1 MMKDHKTVKKTT
13 KSNKNLKKKSRK
25 HSKNQ
30 YDTIIV
36 GAGISGLNTAYQI
49 IKKHPKHKI
58 LILEASDRIGG
69 RLNTI
74 NYKGTQ
80 YEAGG
85 ARFNNQHKRLMKLLS
100 VFNLDSNKIPIPS
113 DIYFKPFPKDFVDK
127 YDYITEFVNDKG
139 IIDIHPLIKELSLLK
154 QNGKISYR
162 ELLNHS
168 LLDLIDKKLNTKY
181 PNIKHVFEC
190 VFEYWSEI
198 AVLNSY
204 EALQVFKNDFNTKM
218 QFYILRGGLSSLI
231 QSFDNY
237 LKKNNVDIKKNCY
250 LDSIIRNNN
259 GIYDLKVLK
268 NYQDKKEYSCNNL
281 VLAIQQ
287 KDLLK
292 LNYLSR
298 HQNILKLLNTVSHQ
312 PLYRIYAKYPVIN
325 GRVWFQEV
333 PKVCTNLHIK
343 FIIPYDTKK
352 GLIMISYTD
361 GKLAKYWNDQL
372 SKGEDILLNKLNQD
386 LRKLFPDIKIPNPV
400 WIKHHYW
407 SSGAA
412 YWKTGSESN
421 KIIPQIIE
429 PIKNEPLYICGE
441 NFSNHQAW
449 MEGALQTSEMVVTNI
464 TKNIKPNI
472 SSLSNKVSKKSQKG
486 GKISKSKIVKKSN
499 KSKNKQSK
507 KISKY
512 TMKQVEKHNKK
523 SDAWLVINKKVYDV
537 TKWINKHPGGNII
550 MKGVGK
556 DATSLFINVG
566 HSSNAKK
573 ILKGLQ
579 IGILI

>member
-1 MMKDHKTVKKTT
+1 MMKDHKTVKKTI
-13 KSNKNLKKKSRK
+13 KSHKHVKKKSK
-25 HSKNQ
+25 KYSKYH

-49 IKKHPKHKI
+49 IKKNPKHRI
-58 LILEASDRIGG
+58 LILEGSNRLGG

-74 NYKGTQ
+74 NFKGTQ

-85 ARFNNQHKRLMKLLS
+85 ARFNTQHNRLLNLLKE
-100 VFNLDSNKIPIPS
+100 FKLDSDKIPIPS
-113 DIYFKPFPKDFVDK
+113 DIYFKPFPKNYIDK
-127 YDYITEFVNDKG
+127 YEYISKFVNSKG
-139 IIDIHPLIKELSLLK
+139 IIDIYPLIKELSQLK

-168 LLDLIDKKLNTKY
+168 LLDLVDKKLNNKY
-181 PNIKHVFEC
+181 PDIKNLFEHI
-190 VFEYWSEI
+190 FEYWSEI

-204 EALQVFKNDFNTKM
+204 EAIQVFKNDFNTKM
-218 QFYILRGGLSSLI
+218 QFYLLKGGLSNLI
-231 QSFDNY
+231 QKFVLF
-237 LKKNNVDIKKNCY
+237 LKKHNVDIKKNCY
-250 LDSIIRNNN
+250 LDSITRNKDD
-259 GIYDLKVLK
+259 IYDLKVLK

-292 LNYLSR
+292 LNYLTK
-298 HQNILKLLNTVSHQ
+298 HKHVLKLLKTVSHQ

-325 GRVWFQEV
+325 GKVWFQEV
-333 PKVCTNLHIK
+333 PKICTNLHIK
-343 FIIPYDTKK
+343 FIIPYDSKK

-361 GKLAKYWNDQL
+361 GKMAKYWNDQL
-372 SKGEDILLNKLNQD
+372 SKGEDVLLNKLNQD
-386 LRKLFPDIKIPNPV
+386 LHKLFPDIKIPNPI

-421 KIIPQIIE
+421 KIIPQIVE
-429 PIKNEPLYICGE
+429 PFKNETLYICGE

-449 MEGALQTSEMVVTNI
+449 MEGALQTSELVVTNI
-464 TKNIKPNI
+464 LQNINKNKII
-472 SSLSNKVSKKSQKG
+472 LSQKG
-486 GKISKSKIVKKSN
+486 GNSKIIKKKSSKESKKSKKVN
-499 KSKNKQSK
+499 
-507 KISKY
+507 KY
-512 TMKQVEKHNKK
+512 TMNQVKKHNKK

-537 TKWINKHPGGNII
+537 TKWINKHPGGMII

-556 DATSLFINVG
+556 DATSLFRNVG
-566 HSSNAKK
+566 HSDNAKK

-579 IGILI
+579 IGVLI

>member
-1 MMKDHKTVKKTT
+1 MMKDHKTVKKTI
-13 KSNKNLKKKSRK
+13 KSHKHVKKKSK
-25 HSKNQ
+25 KYSKYH

-49 IKKHPKHKI
+49 IKKNPKHRI
-58 LILEASDRIGG
+58 LILEGSNRLGG

-74 NYKGTQ
+74 NFKGTQ

-85 ARFNNQHKRLMKLLS
+85 ARFNTQHNRLLNLLKE
-100 VFNLDSNKIPIPS
+100 FKLDSDKIPIPS
-113 DIYFKPFPKDFVDK
+113 DIYFKPFPKNYIDK
-127 YDYITEFVNDKG
+127 YEYISKFVNRKG
-139 IIDIHPLIKELSLLK
+139 IIDIYPLIKELSQLK

-168 LLDLIDKKLNTKY
+168 LLDLVDKKLNNKY
-181 PNIKHVFEC
+181 PDIKNLFEHI
-190 VFEYWSEI
+190 FEYWSEI

-204 EALQVFKNDFNTKM
+204 EAIQVFKNDFNTKI
-218 QFYILRGGLSSLI
+218 QFYLLKGGLSNLI
-231 QSFDNY
+231 QKIVLF
-237 LKKNNVDIKKNCY
+237 LKKHNVDIKKNCY
-250 LDSIIRNNN
+250 LDSITRNKDD
-259 GIYDLKVLK
+259 IYDLKVLK

-292 LNYLSR
+292 LNYLTK
-298 HQNILKLLNTVSHQ
+298 HKHVLKLLKTVSHQ

-325 GRVWFQEV
+325 GKVWFQEV
-333 PKVCTNLHIK
+333 PKICTNLHIK
-343 FIIPYDTKK
+343 FIIPYDSKK

-361 GKLAKYWNDQL
+361 GKMAKYWNDQL
-372 SKGEDILLNKLNQD
+372 SKGEDVLLNKLNQD
-386 LRKLFPDIKIPNPV
+386 LHKLFPDIKIPNPI

-421 KIIPQIIE
+421 KIIPQIVE
-429 PIKNEPLYICGE
+429 PFKNETLYICGE

-449 MEGALQTSEMVVTNI
+449 MEGALQTSELVVTNI
-464 TKNIKPNI
+464 LQNINKNKII
-472 SSLSNKVSKKSQKG
+472 LSQKG
-486 GKISKSKIVKKSN
+486 GKSKIIKKKSSKESKKSKKVN
-499 KSKNKQSK
+499 
-507 KISKY
+507 KY
-512 TMKQVEKHNKK
+512 TMNQVKKHNKK

-537 TKWINKHPGGNII
+537 TKWINKHPGGMII

-556 DATSLFINVG
+556 DATSLFRNVG
-566 HSSNAKK
+566 HSDNAKK

-579 IGILI
+579 IGVLI